1 MLKSRLLL
9 LPALCLAF
17 AAPAFAD
24 ATVTIKNFDYSPMV
38 LSIKAGETVTWKNT
52 DGEPHTVVSTDGLF
66 RSKAL
71 DENDS
76 FSFKFDK
83 PGTYKYV
90 CSIHPKMMATITV
103 Q

>member
-1 MLKSRLLL
+1 MKFRILALPLLAL
-9 LPALCLAF
+9 LA

-24 ATVTIKNFDYSPMV
+24 ATVTIKNFDYSPMDV
-38 LSIKAGETVTWKNT
+38 TIKAGDTVTWKNL
-52 DGEPHTVVSTDGLF
+52 DGEPHTVVSVDGAF

-76 FSFKFDK
+76 YSFKFDK
-83 PGTYKYV
+83 PGTYKYI
-90 CSIHPKMMATITV
+90 CSIHPQMKATITV

>member
-1 MLKSRLLL
+1 MKLRFFALPLLVL
-9 LPALCLAF
+9 LA

-24 ATVTIKNFDYSPMV
+24 ATVTIKNFDYSPMDV
-38 LSIKAGETVTWKNT
+38 TIKAGETVTWKNL
-52 DGEPHTVVSTDGLF
+52 DGEPHTVVSTDGAF

-83 PGTYKYV
+83 PGTYKYI
-90 CSIHPKMMATITV
+90 CSIHPQMKATITV

>member
-1 MLKSRLLL
+1 MNFRI
-9 LPALCLAF
+9 LAF
-17 AAPAFAD
+17 SLLAVFAAVPAFAD
-24 ATVTIKNFDYSPMV
+24 ATVTIKNFDYSPMDV
-38 LSIKAGETVTWKNT
+38 TIKSGETVTWKNL
-52 DGEPHTVVSTDGLF
+52 DGEPHTVVSTDGAF

-83 PGTYKYV
+83 PGIYKYV
-90 CSIHPKMMATITV
+90 CSIHPQMKATITV